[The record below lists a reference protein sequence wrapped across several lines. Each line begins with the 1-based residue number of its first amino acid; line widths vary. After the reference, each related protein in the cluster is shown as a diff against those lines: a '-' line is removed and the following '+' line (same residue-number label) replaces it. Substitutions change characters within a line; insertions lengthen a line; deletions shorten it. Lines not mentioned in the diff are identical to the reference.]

1 MKEIQIK
8 ENTQVDLKLTKEDI
22 FLVIQQEE
30 LDKLNKK
37 LEVLKNNLIKLTNVT
52 QLTEKHILEEFIKSH
67 KIPIN
72 CVVSRL
78 LSQVYESQQ
87 MYDIDN
93 LSQLK
98 DPKFSKRKFTTIN
111 RTSYYKYVIK
121 INVTENY
128 IDKEGFDVYRK
139 KEINVKINKRLQSLL
154 DSLNVNTE
162 KINNLNKEINELE
175 YQIILVNTDNTY
187 KANFIKKIIKNS
199 KYIDNLL

>member
-30 LDKLNKK
+30 IDKLNKK
-37 LEVLKNNLIKLTNVT
+37 LEVLKNNLVKLTDVT
-52 QLTEKHILEEFIKSH
+52 GIIEKHISEEFFKSH
-67 KIPIN
+67 KIPIS
-72 CVVSRL
+72 CVVSRM
-78 LSQVYESQQ
+78 LSKVSNSQQ

-98 DPKFSKRKFTTIN
+98 DPKFSKRKFITISQ
-111 RTSYYKYVIK
+111 TSYYKYVTRTV
-121 INVTENY
+121 VTENY
-128 IDKEGFDVYRK
+128 TDKEGFDVYRK
-139 KEINVKINKRLQSLL
+139 KEIDVKINKRLQSLL

-199 KYIDNLL
+199 KYIDSLL